1 MLRGVPQAATLEE
14 ATAFLRGNWLD
25 RIQEHHEA
33 HSGGLPVKTIVDVG
47 CATGIST
54 RFLAD
59 RFASAD
65 EVVVSGT
72 ALGSA
77 AKFSKVFRIPLLRTE
92 SECVPG
98 VCVRGQIAESFRRGG
113 GGSWRVTLSRSLVVE
128 QKIGLGT
135 GSFARLPVKG
145 LRLTEKDANV
155 ARFLATPRSVRH
167 WLRGRS

>member
-25 RIQEHHEA
+25 RIQEHHAA
-33 HSGGLPVKTIVDVG
+33 HSGGLPVRTIVDVG

-65 EVVVSGT
+65 EVVVRST

-77 AKFSKVFRIPLLRTE
+77 AKLLNFSGFPL
-92 SECVPG
+92 
-98 VCVRGQIAESFRRGG
+98 
-113 GGSWRVTLSRSLVVE
+113 
-128 QKIGLGT
+128 
-135 GSFARLPVKG
+135 
-145 LRLTEKDANV
+145 
-155 ARFLATPRSVRH
+155 
-167 WLRGRS
+167 